1 MLATAA
7 GADRRAAHRVE
18 SVRKEAGDHA
28 GRYAAAMK
36 QGGLALAEG
45 DRIAGRYLVEGWLG
59 QGAMAVVLRVK
70 HVVTGRHCAL
80 KIIQGHLA
88 TRPEFI
94 ELFVKEAQVG
104 GLIGQNPHIVDV
116 LDAGFDEARGLP
128 YLAMELLE
136 GESLEQRLQTQGPL
150 PIPLARL
157 LFQQLAD
164 ALDQAHR
171 ANVVHRDLKPA
182 NLFLTTTH
190 RGEPLLKVLDF
201 GVSKVLEQE
210 AQRTA
215 TQIGSPAYAAP
226 EQLGALVRTMAAN
239 QHITIVAGVSPATDV
254 WALGLVAQELL
265 TGLPQGYYWGAS
277 RGLSLGDIM
286 MSVALEEAVPATERS
301 GDRAALLPRG
311 FDAWFLRCLRKNAL
325 ERWPTAREALDALDK
340 LLAAPPGEIFDDLT
354 LVLPQTS
361 HPAKAELGAPTPG
374 PTRTVLAPP
383 RPSHPSLPTQHL
395 PEPPPAFERTQFP
408 SASSSG
414 LMATDQPSRAAIDHA
429 LQEARPHF
437 SRRVGL
443 AVAVALGLLLL
454 VAVVLVPRTS
464 PNAPEAPTAS
474 GAPTATAPATV
485 ALTASA
491 TATPTASPPEP
502 VKRWVTLDF
511 PTPGAQVILT
521 KSVSAG
527 VENQISVDNSN
538 NEPVRLEVPD
548 QGWRVVARKPG
559 FNDFDEPITF
569 DEVNNEAAMHVKLTA
584 SKAQNKATPAE
595 AEPTAI
601 AAAAASKEPG
611 TLSINSIP
619 VSRILLDG
627 KPLGSTPKVGI
638 SVSPGSHVVT
648 FLGSDGAKKTV
659 TLTVKSGESKT
670 AATRM

>member
-1 MLATAA
+1 MLP
-7 GADRRAAHRVE
+7 
-18 SVRKEAGDHA
+18 
-28 GRYAAAMK
+28 AMK
-36 QGGLALAEG
+36 NGGLALAQG
-45 DRIAGRYLVEGWLG
+45 DRIAGRYVVEGWLG

-70 HVVTGRHCAL
+70 HVVTGRLCAL

-104 GLIGQNPHIVDV
+104 SLIGQNPHIVDV

-136 GESLEQRLQTQGPL
+136 GESLDQRLQTQGPI

-164 ALDQAHR
+164 ALEQAHR

-201 GVSKVLEQE
+201 GVAKVLEQE

-226 EQLGALVRTMAAN
+226 EQLGALVRTLAAN
-239 QHITIVAGVSPATDV
+239 QQITIAAGVSPATDV
-254 WALGLVAQELL
+254 WALGLVAHELL

-301 GDRAALLPRG
+301 GDRAGLLPRG
-311 FDAWFLRCLRKNAL
+311 FDAWFMRCLRKNAL
-325 ERWPTAREALDALDK
+325 ERWPTAREALGALDT
-340 LLAAPPGEIFDDLT
+340 LLAAPAGATFDDLT
-354 LVLPQTS
+354 LVLPQAS
-361 HPAKAELGAPTPG
+361 HAVKTELGAPAPG
-374 PTRTVLAPP
+374 HTRTVLAPP
-383 RPSHPSLPTQHL
+383 LLSPPSLPTQHF
-395 PEPPPAFERTQFP
+395 PEAPPSRERAPLP

-429 LQEARPHF
+429 LQGARPHS
-437 SRRVGL
+437 SRRIGL
-443 AVAVALGLLLL
+443 ATAAAIGLLLL
-454 VAVVLVPRTS
+454 LAVVLAPRKS
-464 PNAPEAPTAS
+464 QSSNEAPATS
-474 GAPTATAPATV
+474 NAPTATAHAIV

-491 TATPTASPPEP
+491 AAAPAGAPPEL

-511 PTPGAQVILT
+511 PTLGAQVALA
-521 KSVSAG
+521 KSDPVG
-527 VENQISVDNSN
+527 VETRISVANSS

-548 QGWRVVARKPG
+548 QGWRVVATKPG

-569 DEVNNEAAMHVKLTA
+569 DEGNNEAAMHVKLTP
-584 SKAQNKATPAE
+584 SKAQSKVSPGD
-595 AEPTAI
+595 AEPP
-601 AAAAASKEPG
+601 AASSKEQG
-611 TLSINSIP
+611 TLNINSIP

-627 KPLGSTPKVGI
+627 KPLGATPKVGI

-648 FLGSDGAKKTV
+648 FIGPDGTKKTV
-659 TLTVKSGESKT
+659 TVMVRPGESKT
-670 AATRM
+670 AAARL